1 MMRSFSFQ
9 YKAVLLICF
18 VFAAHAAYGQDLG
31 SSNKLFGGKSPS
43 TSKPST
49 AKKASK
55 KTTTTKVKAPIAKAK
70 VSIAK
75 TPHRKP
81 ATVVKKPTNS
91 TKAVIAPRNTKKIE
105 PDEQTP
111 VVTAGNVTASSPA
124 IEAQYEKLIDIGN
137 DARDE
142 RDYLTAGNA
151 YNQAKALKPKDA
163 RSFLGLGNLYTDQQ
177 RWEDAEAAYRS
188 ASGFDANDAASLVAL
203 SFVLTRPVAAPNLSE
218 RYEEAESLA
227 RKALKLEPQN
237 SLANDQLGVALE
249 LRGEIGAEAETA
261 YRRSIQFDSG
271 FAPAYAHLG
280 RLLRKKGK
288 TEESATAYGNAMT
301 RSNDVATKILVA
313 DVMLS
318 EGRINE
324 SVQLLVLALKSDPR
338 NLTALTLLGRAMTT
352 QGKYADA
359 EKTLKKSLDVSP
371 ASFISYSL
379 LGSLYARQ
387 SKFEAADNALIKSM
401 RFVTPFEKR
410 RLATQFEAVGD
421 GYVKTGNTRNAGRA
435 YRQAISLDPER
446 ETLSSKLAKFK

>member
-1 MMRSFSFQ
+1 MRSFSFQ
-9 YKAVLLICF
+9 YKAVLIICF

-43 TSKPST
+43 TSKPPT
-49 AKKASK
+49 AKKAPK
-55 KTTTTKVKAPIAKAK
+55 KTQTRKVKAPAAKAK
-70 VSIAK
+70 ASTAK
-75 TPHRKP
+75 THRKP
-81 ATVVKKPTNS
+81 TVVAKKPTKSN
-91 TKAVIAPRNTKKIE
+91 KAVIAPRNTKTTETDE
-105 PDEQTP
+105 P
-111 VVTAGNVTASSPA
+111 TAAVIARNIPASSPA
-124 IEAQYEKLIDIGN
+124 IETQYGKLIDLGN

-142 RDYLTAGNA
+142 RDYVTAGNA
-151 YNQAKALKPKDA
+151 YNQAKALKPRDA
-163 RSFLGLGNLYTDQQ
+163 RAFLGLGNLYTDQQ
-177 RWEDAEAAYRS
+177 RWEDAESAYRS
-188 ASGFDANDAASLVAL
+188 ASKFDADDAASLVAL

-249 LRGEIGAEAETA
+249 LRGEIGLEAETA
-261 YRRSIQFDSG
+261 YRRSIQYDPG

-288 TEESATAYGNAMT
+288 TSESATAYSSSMK

-318 EGRINE
+318 EGRVNE
-324 SVQLLVLALKSDPR
+324 SVQLLVLALESDSR

-352 QGKYADA
+352 LGNYADA
-359 EKTLKKSLDVSP
+359 ERTLKKSLDVSS
-371 ASFISYSL
+371 ASFVSYSL

-387 SKFEAADNALIKSM
+387 GKYEAADNALIQSM

-421 GYVKTGNTRNAGRA
+421 GYAKTGKPRNAERA
-435 YRQAISLDPER
+435 YRQAIALDPER
-446 ETLSSKLAKFK
+446 ETLSGKLAKFN

>member
-1 MMRSFSFQ
+1 MRSFSFQ
-9 YKAVLLICF
+9 YKAVLIICF

-43 TSKPST
+43 TSKPPT
-49 AKKASK
+49 AKKAPK
-55 KTTTTKVKAPIAKAK
+55 KTQTRKVKAPAAKAK
-70 VSIAK
+70 AATAK
-75 TPHRKP
+75 TAQRKP
-81 ATVVKKPTNS
+81 AVVAKKQTNS
-91 TKAVIAPRNTKKIE
+91 TKAVIAPRTTKTKTSDE
-105 PDEQTP
+105 PTP
-111 VVTAGNVTASSPA
+111 AVIARNIPASSPA
-124 IEAQYEKLIDIGN
+124 IEAQFDKLIDIGN

-142 RDYLTAGNA
+142 RDYVTAGNA
-151 YNQAKALKPKDA
+151 YNQAKALKPRDA
-163 RSFLGLGNLYTDQQ
+163 RSFLGLGNIYTDQQ

-188 ASGFDANDAASLVAL
+188 ASGFDADDAASLVAL

-218 RYEEAESLA
+218 RYDEAESLA

-237 SLANDQLGVALE
+237 PLANDQLGVALE
-249 LRGEIGAEAETA
+249 LRGEIGLEAETA

-288 TEESATAYGNAMT
+288 TAESATAYGNAMK

-318 EGRINE
+318 EGRVNE
-324 SVQLLVLALKSDPR
+324 SVQLLVLALESDSR
-338 NLTALTLLGRAMTT
+338 NLTALTLLGRAKTT
-352 QGKYADA
+352 QGNYADA
-359 EKTLKKSLDVSP
+359 ERTLKKSLYVSP
-371 ASFISYSL
+371 ASFVSYSL

-387 SKFEAADNALIKSM
+387 GKYEAADNALIQSM

-410 RLATQFEAVGD
+410 RLATQFETVGD
-421 GYVKTGNTRNAGRA
+421 GYAKTGKPRNAERA

-446 ETLSSKLAKFK
+446 ETLAGKLAKFK